1 MSDKEKSEKK
11 VDNSSKST
19 TDNKDSN
26 ELEVSSKKSLSVK
39 ENLDKSEKK
48 AEKAE
53 KKVEKAEKKVEKA
66 EKKVE
71 KAEKKVEKVEKKV
84 EKVEK
89 KVEKP
94 EKKAEKPEKKAEKSE
109 RKAEKVENKSNKAEE
124 KVEKADEKIE
134 NSENETD
141 VVEASPAKQLKK
153 KKEIIRVL
161 RELVNG
167 VENKDTFSNVKD
179 LQNAWKDI
187 GQINNSKDKS
197 LWTTY
202 NALLDRFYDN
212 RSIYFELKD
221 LDRKK
226 NLELKNAICEKAEK
240 LIDNSNIMKAVSSLN
255 ELHAEFKHIGPVER
269 NKQEDIWNR
278 LKNASDEVYKKKK
291 DFIANIKVSLNENL
305 EKKTKL
311 LEEINKIKNFKSENF
326 KDWNNSTKQ
335 VLSLKD
341 KWNSIGGVPKTST
354 RNISK
359 EFWNSFK
366 EFFSNKSKFFKK
378 IDDSFKANLD
388 LKQAIVDKVNEL
400 KSSDDW
406 ENTSKEI
413 QSLQQ
418 EWKKIGKVPIKQKD
432 SIFKEFKDAC
442 NFFYERMR
450 VEDKDT
456 IKMYE
461 DNLEKKLNTCEAIEK
476 LLENKDFDQDEFFKL
491 QVKFLEIGHVPK
503 DKVDTVKDK
512 FKKTIDVVVEKSSSL
527 MNKDDFDKFKFIIEL
542 NSLAKN
548 PYSKNKII
556 KKKSDL
562 IKKIN
567 SIQSEIK
574 NLKNNIY
581 YLKESVAAENL
592 KKEYMEKINNSDKE
606 IESLKLQLNLINKV

>member
-11 VDNSSKST
+11 VANSSKSAAE
-19 TDNKDSN
+19 NKETK
-26 ELEVSSKKSLSVK
+26 ELKVTSKKPIPV
-39 ENLDKSEKK
+39 EDK
-48 AEKAE
+48 
-53 KKVEKAEKKVEKA
+53 VD
-66 EKKVE
+66 
-71 KAEKKVEKVEKKV
+71 KAEKKVEKVEKEL
-84 EKVEK
+84 EKVEDK
-89 KVEKP
+89 KEKT
-94 EKKAEKPEKKAEKSE
+94 
-109 RKAEKVENKSNKAEE
+109 
-124 KVEKADEKIE
+124 
-134 NSENETD
+134 ENESGTPE
-141 VVEASPAKQLKK
+141 VNPAKQLKK

-167 VENKDTFSNVKD
+167 VENKDTFNNVKD

-187 GQINNSKDKS
+187 GNLNNSKDKS

-240 LIDNSNIMKAVSSLN
+240 LVDNSNIMRAVSSLN
-255 ELHAEFKHIGPVER
+255 ELHAEFKHIGPVDR
-269 NKQEDIWNR
+269 DKQEDIWNR

-291 DFIANIKVSLNENL
+291 DFISNIKESLNENL
-305 EKKTKL
+305 EKKSKL
-311 LEEINKIKNFKSENF
+311 LDEINKIKNFKSDKF
-326 KDWNNSTKQ
+326 KEWNNKTKE

-341 KWNSIGGVPKTST
+341 KWNSIGGVPKSST

-388 LKQAIVDKVNEL
+388 LKKALVDKVNEL

-418 EWKKIGKVPIKQKD
+418 EWRKIGKVPMKEKD

-442 NFFYERMR
+442 DFFYERMR

-461 DNLEKKLNTCEAIEK
+461 DNLEKKLSTCEAIEK
-476 LLENKDFDQDEFFKL
+476 LLDNKEFDQDEFFKL

-503 DKVDTVKDK
+503 DKVETVKEK

-567 SIQSEIK
+567 AIQSEIK

>member
-1 MSDKEKSEKK
+1 MSDKEKSKKK
-11 VDNSSKST
+11 VVNSSKSAA
-19 TDNKDSN
+19 DNKETK
-26 ELEVSSKKSLSVK
+26 ELKVTSKKPIPI
-39 ENLDKSEKK
+39 EDKAGKKVEIVEKGL
-48 AEKAE
+48 EKAE
-53 KKVEKAEKKVEKA
+53 DKK
-66 EKKVE
+66 
-71 KAEKKVEKVEKKV
+71 
-84 EKVEK
+84 
-89 KVEKP
+89 EKP
-94 EKKAEKPEKKAEKSE
+94 ENESE
-109 RKAEKVENKSNKAEE
+109 T
-124 KVEKADEKIE
+124 
-134 NSENETD
+134 SEVN
-141 VVEASPAKQLKK
+141 PAKKLKK

-167 VENKDTFSNVKD
+167 VENKDTFNNVKD

-187 GQINNSKDKS
+187 GNLNNSKDKS

-240 LIDNSNIMKAVSSLN
+240 LVDNSNIMRAVSSLN
-255 ELHAEFKHIGPVER
+255 ELHAEFKHIGPVDR
-269 NKQEDIWNR
+269 DKQEDIWNR

-291 DFIANIKVSLNENL
+291 DFISNIKESLNENL
-305 EKKTKL
+305 EKKSKL
-311 LEEINKIKNFKSENF
+311 LDEINKIKNFKSDKF
-326 KDWNNSTKQ
+326 KEWNNKTKE

-341 KWNSIGGVPKTST
+341 KWNSIGGVPKSST

-388 LKQAIVDKVNEL
+388 LKKALVDKVNEL

-413 QSLQQ
+413 QSLQH
-418 EWKKIGKVPIKQKD
+418 EWKKIGKVPMKEKD

-442 NFFYERMR
+442 DFFYERMR

-476 LLENKDFDQDEFFKL
+476 LLDNKEFDQDEFFKL

-503 DKVDTVKDK
+503 DKVETVKEK

-567 SIQSEIK
+567 AIQSEIK

>member
-11 VDNSSKST
+11 VANSSKSAAN
-19 TDNKDSN
+19 NKETK
-26 ELEVSSKKSLSVK
+26 ELKVTSKKPIPV
-39 ENLDKSEKK
+39 EDK
-48 AEKAE
+48 
-53 KKVEKAEKKVEKA
+53 VD
-66 EKKVE
+66 
-71 KAEKKVEKVEKKV
+71 KAEKKVEKVEKEL
-84 EKVEK
+84 EKVEDK
-89 KVEKP
+89 K
-94 EKKAEKPEKKAEKSE
+94 
-109 RKAEKVENKSNKAEE
+109 
-124 KVEKADEKIE
+124 EKIE
-134 NSENETD
+134 NESGTPEVN
-141 VVEASPAKQLKK
+141 PAKQLKK

-167 VENKDTFSNVKD
+167 VENKDTFNNVKD

-187 GQINNSKDKS
+187 GNLNNSKDKS

-240 LIDNSNIMKAVSSLN
+240 LVDNSNIMRAVSSLN
-255 ELHAEFKHIGPVER
+255 ELHTEFKHIGPVDR
-269 NKQEDIWNR
+269 DKQEDIWNR

-291 DFIANIKVSLNENL
+291 DFISNIKESLNENL
-305 EKKTKL
+305 EKKSKL
-311 LEEINKIKNFKSENF
+311 LDEINKIKKFKSDKF
-326 KDWNNSTKQ
+326 KEWNNKTKE

-341 KWNSIGGVPKTST
+341 KWNSIGGVPKSST

-388 LKQAIVDKVNEL
+388 LKKALVDKVNEL

-418 EWKKIGKVPIKQKD
+418 EWKKIGKVPMKEKD

-442 NFFYERMR
+442 DFFYERMR

-461 DNLEKKLNTCEAIEK
+461 DNLEKKLSTCEAIEK
-476 LLENKDFDQDEFFKL
+476 LLDNKEFDQDEFFKL

-503 DKVDTVKDK
+503 DKVETVKEK
-512 FKKTIDVVVEKSSSL
+512 FKKTIDVVVDKSSSL

-567 SIQSEIK
+567 AIQSEIK

>member
-11 VDNSSKST
+11 VANPSKSAVDNKQNKELKNSSK
-19 TDNKDSN
+19 
-26 ELEVSSKKSLSVK
+26 EPKSV
-39 ENLDKSEKK
+39 EDKVDKAEKK
-48 AEKAE
+48 VDKAE
-53 KKVEKAEKKVEKA
+53 KKVEI
-66 EKKVE
+66 
-71 KAEKKVEKVEKKV
+71 VEKKV
-84 EKVEK
+84 EIVEK
-89 KVEKP
+89 GLKKDE
-94 EKKAEKPEKKAEKSE
+94 EKKEKL
-109 RKAEKVENKSNKAEE
+109 
-124 KVEKADEKIE
+124 
-134 NSENETD
+134 ENESETPE
-141 VVEASPAKQLKK
+141 VNPAKQLKK

-167 VENKDTFSNVKD
+167 VENKDTFNNVKD

-187 GQINNSKDKS
+187 GHINNSKDKS
-197 LWTTY
+197 LWTTF

-240 LIDNSNIMKAVSSLN
+240 LVDNSNIMRAVSSLN

-269 NKQEDIWNR
+269 DKQEDIWNR

-291 DFIANIKVSLNENL
+291 DFIANIKESLNENL
-305 EKKTKL
+305 EKKSKL
-311 LEEINKIKNFKSENF
+311 LDEINKIKNFKSDKF
-326 KDWNNSTKQ
+326 KEWNNKTKE

-341 KWNSIGGVPKTST
+341 KWNSIGGVPKSST

-388 LKQAIVDKVNEL
+388 LKKALVDKVNEL

-418 EWKKIGKVPIKQKD
+418 EWKKIGKVPMKNKD

-442 NFFYERMR
+442 DIFYERMR

-456 IKMYE
+456 IKMHD
-461 DNLEKKLNTCEAIEK
+461 DNLEKKLSTCEAIEK
-476 LLENKDFDQDEFFKL
+476 LFDNKEFDQDEFFKL

-503 DKVDTVKDK
+503 DKVETVKEK
-512 FKKTIDVVVEKSSSL
+512 FKKTIDVVVGKSSSL

-567 SIQSEIK
+567 TIQSEIK

>member
-11 VDNSSKST
+11 VANSSKSAA
-19 TDNKDSN
+19 DNKETK
-26 ELEVSSKKSLSVK
+26 ELKVTSKKPIPV
-39 ENLDKSEKK
+39 EDKVD
-48 AEKAE
+48 
-53 KKVEKAEKKVEKA
+53 KVD
-66 EKKVE
+66 
-71 KAEKKVEKVEKKV
+71 KAEKKVEKVEKGL
-84 EKVEK
+84 E
-89 KVEKP
+89 
-94 EKKAEKPEKKAEKSE
+94 KAEDKKEKT
-109 RKAEKVENKSNKAEE
+109 
-124 KVEKADEKIE
+124 
-134 NSENETD
+134 ENESESHE
-141 VVEASPAKQLKK
+141 VNPAKQLKK

-167 VENKDTFSNVKD
+167 VENKDTFNNVKD

-187 GQINNSKDKS
+187 GNLNNSKDKS

-240 LIDNSNIMKAVSSLN
+240 LVDNSNIMRAVSSLN
-255 ELHAEFKHIGPVER
+255 ELHAEFKHIGPVDR
-269 NKQEDIWNR
+269 DKQEDIWNR

-291 DFIANIKVSLNENL
+291 DFISNIKESLNENL
-305 EKKTKL
+305 EKKSKL
-311 LEEINKIKNFKSENF
+311 LDEINKIKNFKSDKF
-326 KDWNNSTKQ
+326 KEWNNKTKE

-341 KWNSIGGVPKTST
+341 KWNSIGGVPKSST

-378 IDDSFKANLD
+378 IDDSFKVNLD
-388 LKQAIVDKVNEL
+388 LKKALVDKVNEL

-418 EWKKIGKVPIKQKD
+418 EWKKIGKVPMKEKD

-442 NFFYERMR
+442 DFFYERMR

-461 DNLEKKLNTCEAIEK
+461 DNLEKKLSTCEAIEK
-476 LLENKDFDQDEFFKL
+476 LLDNKEFDQDEFFKL

-503 DKVDTVKDK
+503 DKVETVKEK
-512 FKKTIDVVVEKSSSL
+512 FKKTIDVVVDKSSSL

-567 SIQSEIK
+567 AIQSEIK

>member
-11 VDNSSKST
+11 VANSSKSAA
-19 TDNKDSN
+19 DNKETK
-26 ELEVSSKKSLSVK
+26 ELKVSSKKPIPV
-39 ENLDKSEKK
+39 EDKVDKAEKK
-48 AEKAE
+48 IDKAE
-53 KKVEKAEKKVEKA
+53 KKVEIVEKGLEKA
-66 EKKVE
+66 EDKKE
-71 KAEKKVEKVEKKV
+71 KT
-84 EKVEK
+84 
-89 KVEKP
+89 
-94 EKKAEKPEKKAEKSE
+94 
-109 RKAEKVENKSNKAEE
+109 
-124 KVEKADEKIE
+124 
-134 NSENETD
+134 ENESESHE
-141 VVEASPAKQLKK
+141 VNPAKQLKK

-167 VENKDTFSNVKD
+167 VENKDTFNNVKD

-187 GQINNSKDKS
+187 GNLNNSKDKS

-240 LIDNSNIMKAVSSLN
+240 LVNNSNIMRAVSSLN
-255 ELHAEFKHIGPVER
+255 ELHAEFKHIGPVDR
-269 NKQEDIWNR
+269 DKQEDIWNR

-291 DFIANIKVSLNENL
+291 DFISNIKESLNENL
-305 EKKTKL
+305 EKKSKL
-311 LEEINKIKNFKSENF
+311 LDEINKIKNFKSDKF
-326 KDWNNSTKQ
+326 KEWNNKTKE

-341 KWNSIGGVPKTST
+341 KWNSIGGVPKSST

-388 LKQAIVDKVNEL
+388 LKKALVDKVNEL

-418 EWKKIGKVPIKQKD
+418 EWKKIGKVPMKEKD

-442 NFFYERMR
+442 DFFYERMR

-476 LLENKDFDQDEFFKL
+476 LLDNKEFDQDEFFKL

-503 DKVDTVKDK
+503 DKVETVKEK

-567 SIQSEIK
+567 AIQSEIK

>member
-11 VDNSSKST
+11 VANSSKSAA
-19 TDNKDSN
+19 DNKETK
-26 ELEVSSKKSLSVK
+26 ELKVTSKKPIPV
-39 ENLDKSEKK
+39 EDK
-48 AEKAE
+48 
-53 KKVEKAEKKVEKA
+53 VD
-66 EKKVE
+66 
-71 KAEKKVEKVEKKV
+71 KAEKKVEKVEKEL
-84 EKVEK
+84 EKVEDK
-89 KVEKP
+89 KEKT
-94 EKKAEKPEKKAEKSE
+94 
-109 RKAEKVENKSNKAEE
+109 
-124 KVEKADEKIE
+124 
-134 NSENETD
+134 ENESGTPE
-141 VVEASPAKQLKK
+141 VNPAKQLKK

-167 VENKDTFSNVKD
+167 VENKDTFNNVKD

-187 GQINNSKDKS
+187 GNLNNSKDKS

-240 LIDNSNIMKAVSSLN
+240 LVDNSNIMRAVSSLN
-255 ELHAEFKHIGPVER
+255 ELHAEFKHIGPVDR
-269 NKQEDIWNR
+269 DKQEDIWNR

-291 DFIANIKVSLNENL
+291 DFISNIKESLNENL
-305 EKKTKL
+305 EKKSKL
-311 LEEINKIKNFKSENF
+311 LDEINKIKNFKSDKF
-326 KDWNNSTKQ
+326 KEWNNKTKE

-341 KWNSIGGVPKTST
+341 KWNSIGGVPKSST

-388 LKQAIVDKVNEL
+388 LKKALVDKVNEL

-418 EWKKIGKVPIKQKD
+418 EWKKIGKVPMKEKD

-442 NFFYERMR
+442 DFFYERMR

-461 DNLEKKLNTCEAIEK
+461 DNLEKKLSTCEAIEK
-476 LLENKDFDQDEFFKL
+476 LLDNKEFDQDEFFKL

-503 DKVDTVKDK
+503 DKVETVKEK
-512 FKKTIDVVVEKSSSL
+512 FKKTIDVVVDKSSSL

-567 SIQSEIK
+567 AIQSEIK

>member
-11 VDNSSKST
+11 VANSSKSAA
-19 TDNKDSN
+19 DNKETK
-26 ELEVSSKKSLSVK
+26 ELKVTSKKPIPV
-39 ENLDKSEKK
+39 EDK
-48 AEKAE
+48 
-53 KKVEKAEKKVEKA
+53 VD
-66 EKKVE
+66 
-71 KAEKKVEKVEKKV
+71 KAEKKVEKVEKEL
-84 EKVEK
+84 EKVEDK
-89 KVEKP
+89 KEKT
-94 EKKAEKPEKKAEKSE
+94 
-109 RKAEKVENKSNKAEE
+109 
-124 KVEKADEKIE
+124 
-134 NSENETD
+134 ENESGTPE
-141 VVEASPAKQLKK
+141 VNPAKQLKK

-167 VENKDTFSNVKD
+167 VENKDTFNNVKD

-187 GQINNSKDKS
+187 GNLNNSKDKS

-240 LIDNSNIMKAVSSLN
+240 LVDNSNIMRAVSSLN
-255 ELHAEFKHIGPVER
+255 ELHAEFKHIGPVDR
-269 NKQEDIWNR
+269 DKQEDIWNR

-291 DFIANIKVSLNENL
+291 DFISNIKESLNENL
-305 EKKTKL
+305 EKKSKL
-311 LEEINKIKNFKSENF
+311 LDEINKIKNFKSDKF
-326 KDWNNSTKQ
+326 KEWNNKTKE

-341 KWNSIGGVPKTST
+341 KWNSIGGVPKSST

-388 LKQAIVDKVNEL
+388 LKKALVDKVNEL

-418 EWKKIGKVPIKQKD
+418 EWRKIGKVPMKEKD

-442 NFFYERMR
+442 DFFYERMR

-461 DNLEKKLNTCEAIEK
+461 DNLEKKLSTCEAIEK
-476 LLENKDFDQDEFFKL
+476 LLDNKEFDQDEFFKL

-503 DKVDTVKDK
+503 DKVETVKEK

-567 SIQSEIK
+567 AIQSEIK

>member
-11 VDNSSKST
+11 VANPSKSAA
-19 TDNKDSN
+19 DNKETK
-26 ELEVSSKKSLSVK
+26 ELKVSSKEPLPI
-39 ENLDKSEKK
+39 EDKVDKID
-48 AEKAE
+48 KAE
-53 KKVEKAEKKVEKA
+53 KKTEIVEKGLENTGDKK
-66 EKKVE
+66 
-71 KAEKKVEKVEKKV
+71 
-84 EKVEK
+84 
-89 KVEKP
+89 EKP
-94 EKKAEKPEKKAEKSE
+94 ENEPGTPE
-109 RKAEKVENKSNKAEE
+109 V
-124 KVEKADEKIE
+124 
-134 NSENETD
+134 T
-141 VVEASPAKQLKK
+141 PAKQLKK

-167 VENKDTFSNVKD
+167 VENKDTFNNVKD

-187 GQINNSKDKS
+187 GNLNNSKDKS

-240 LIDNSNIMKAVSSLN
+240 LVNNSNIMRAVSLLN

-269 NKQEDIWNR
+269 DKQEDIWNR

-291 DFIANIKVSLNENL
+291 DFISNIKESLNENL
-305 EKKTKL
+305 EKKSKL
-311 LEEINKIKNFKSENF
+311 LDEINKIKNFKSDKF
-326 KDWNNSTKQ
+326 KEWNNKTKE

-341 KWNSIGGVPKTST
+341 KWNSIGGVPKSST

-388 LKQAIVDKVNEL
+388 LKKALVDKVNEL

-418 EWKKIGKVPIKQKD
+418 EWKKIGKVPMKEKD

-442 NFFYERMR
+442 DFFYERMR

-476 LLENKDFDQDEFFKL
+476 LLDNKEFDQDEFFKL

-503 DKVDTVKDK
+503 DKVETVKEK

-567 SIQSEIK
+567 AIQSEIK

>member
-11 VDNSSKST
+11 VANSSKSAA
-19 TDNKDSN
+19 DNKETK
-26 ELEVSSKKSLSVK
+26 ELKVSSKKPIPV
-39 ENLDKSEKK
+39 EDK
-48 AEKAE
+48 
-53 KKVEKAEKKVEKA
+53 VD
-66 EKKVE
+66 
-71 KAEKKVEKVEKKV
+71 KAEKKVEKVEKEL
-84 EKVEK
+84 EKVEDK
-89 KVEKP
+89 KEKT
-94 EKKAEKPEKKAEKSE
+94 
-109 RKAEKVENKSNKAEE
+109 
-124 KVEKADEKIE
+124 
-134 NSENETD
+134 ENESGTPE
-141 VVEASPAKQLKK
+141 VNPAKQLKK

-167 VENKDTFSNVKD
+167 VENKDTFNNVKD

-187 GQINNSKDKS
+187 GNLNNSKDKS

-240 LIDNSNIMKAVSSLN
+240 LVDNSNIMRAVSSLN
-255 ELHAEFKHIGPVER
+255 ELHAEFKHIGPVDR
-269 NKQEDIWNR
+269 DKQEDIWNR

-291 DFIANIKVSLNENL
+291 DFISNIKESLNENL
-305 EKKTKL
+305 EKKSKL
-311 LEEINKIKNFKSENF
+311 LDEINKIKNFKSDKF
-326 KDWNNSTKQ
+326 KEWNNKTKE

-341 KWNSIGGVPKTST
+341 KWNSIGGVPKSST

-388 LKQAIVDKVNEL
+388 LKKALVVKVNEL

-418 EWKKIGKVPIKQKD
+418 EWRKIGKVPMKEKD

-442 NFFYERMR
+442 DFFYERMR

-461 DNLEKKLNTCEAIEK
+461 DNLEKKLSTCEAIEK
-476 LLENKDFDQDEFFKL
+476 LLDNKEFDQDEFFKL

-503 DKVDTVKDK
+503 DKVETVKEK

-567 SIQSEIK
+567 AIQSEIK

>member
-11 VDNSSKST
+11 VANSSKSAA
-19 TDNKDSN
+19 DNKETK
-26 ELEVSSKKSLSVK
+26 ELKVTSKKPIPV
-39 ENLDKSEKK
+39 EDK
-48 AEKAE
+48 
-53 KKVEKAEKKVEKA
+53 VD
-66 EKKVE
+66 
-71 KAEKKVEKVEKKV
+71 KAEKKVEKVEKEL
-84 EKVEK
+84 EKADDK
-89 KVEKP
+89 KEKP
-94 EKKAEKPEKKAEKSE
+94 ENESE
-109 RKAEKVENKSNKAEE
+109 IHEVN
-124 KVEKADEKIE
+124 
-134 NSENETD
+134 
-141 VVEASPAKQLKK
+141 PAKQLKK

-167 VENKDTFSNVKD
+167 VENKDTFNNVKD

-187 GQINNSKDKS
+187 GNLNNSKDKS

-240 LIDNSNIMKAVSSLN
+240 LVDNSNIMRAVSSLN
-255 ELHAEFKHIGPVER
+255 ELHAEFKHIGPVDR
-269 NKQEDIWNR
+269 DKQEDIWNR

-291 DFIANIKVSLNENL
+291 DFISNIKESLNENL
-305 EKKTKL
+305 EKKSKL
-311 LEEINKIKNFKSENF
+311 LDEINKIKNFKSDKF
-326 KDWNNSTKQ
+326 KEWNNKTKE

-341 KWNSIGGVPKTST
+341 KWNSIGGVPKSST

-388 LKQAIVDKVNEL
+388 LKKALVDKVNEL

-418 EWKKIGKVPIKQKD
+418 EWKKIGKVPMKEKD

-442 NFFYERMR
+442 DFFYERMR

-461 DNLEKKLNTCEAIEK
+461 DNLEKKLSTCEAIEK
-476 LLENKDFDQDEFFKL
+476 LLDNKEFDQDEFFKL

-503 DKVDTVKDK
+503 DKVETVKEK
-512 FKKTIDVVVEKSSSL
+512 FKKTIDVVVDKSSSL

-567 SIQSEIK
+567 AIQSEIK

>member
-11 VDNSSKST
+11 VANSSKSAA
-19 TDNKDSN
+19 DNKETK
-26 ELEVSSKKSLSVK
+26 ELKVTSKKPIPV
-39 ENLDKSEKK
+39 EDK
-48 AEKAE
+48 
-53 KKVEKAEKKVEKA
+53 VD
-66 EKKVE
+66 
-71 KAEKKVEKVEKKV
+71 KAEKKVEKVEKGL
-84 EKVEK
+84 E
-89 KVEKP
+89 
-94 EKKAEKPEKKAEKSE
+94 KAEDKKEKT
-109 RKAEKVENKSNKAEE
+109 
-124 KVEKADEKIE
+124 
-134 NSENETD
+134 ENESESHE
-141 VVEASPAKQLKK
+141 VNPAKQLKK

-167 VENKDTFSNVKD
+167 VENKDTFNNVKD

-187 GQINNSKDKS
+187 GNLNNSKDKS

-240 LIDNSNIMKAVSSLN
+240 LVDNSNIMRAVSSLN
-255 ELHAEFKHIGPVER
+255 ELHAEFKHIGPVDR
-269 NKQEDIWNR
+269 DKQEDIWNR

-291 DFIANIKVSLNENL
+291 DFISNIKESLNENL
-305 EKKTKL
+305 EKKSKL
-311 LEEINKIKNFKSENF
+311 LDEINKIKNFKSDKF
-326 KDWNNSTKQ
+326 KEWNNKTKD

-341 KWNSIGGVPKTST
+341 KWNSIGGVPKSST

-388 LKQAIVDKVNEL
+388 LKKALVDKVNEL

-418 EWKKIGKVPIKQKD
+418 EWKKIGKVPMKEKD

-442 NFFYERMR
+442 DFFYERMR

-461 DNLEKKLNTCEAIEK
+461 DNLEKKLSTCEAIEK
-476 LLENKDFDQDEFFKL
+476 LLDNKEFDQDEFFKL

-503 DKVDTVKDK
+503 DKVETVKEK

-567 SIQSEIK
+567 AIQSEIK

>member
-11 VDNSSKST
+11 VANPSKSAVDNKQNKELKNSSKEP
-19 TDNKDSN
+19 KPV
-26 ELEVSSKKSLSVK
+26 E
-39 ENLDKSEKK
+39 DKVDKPFEDKVD
-48 AEKAE
+48 KAE
-53 KKVEKAEKKVEKA
+53 KKVDKAEKKVDKA
-66 EKKVE
+66 EKKVD
-71 KAEKKVEKVEKKV
+71 KAEKKVDKAKKKV
-84 EKVEK
+84 EIVEK
-89 KVEKP
+89 GLEKDE
-94 EKKAEKPEKKAEKSE
+94 EKKEKL
-109 RKAEKVENKSNKAEE
+109 
-124 KVEKADEKIE
+124 
-134 NSENETD
+134 ENESETPE
-141 VVEASPAKQLKK
+141 VNPAKQLKK

-161 RELVNG
+161 RELVDG
-167 VENKDTFSNVKD
+167 VENKDTFNNVKD

-187 GQINNSKDKS
+187 GHINNSKDKS

-240 LIDNSNIMKAVSSLN
+240 LVDNSNIMRAVSSLN

-269 NKQEDIWNR
+269 DKQEDIWNR

-291 DFIANIKVSLNENL
+291 DFIANIKESLNENL
-305 EKKTKL
+305 EKKSKL
-311 LEEINKIKNFKSENF
+311 LDEINKIKNFKSDKF
-326 KDWNNSTKQ
+326 KEWNNKTKE

-341 KWNSIGGVPKTST
+341 KWNSIGGVPKSST

-388 LKQAIVDKVNEL
+388 LKKALVDKVNEL

-418 EWKKIGKVPIKQKD
+418 EWKKIGKVPMKNKD

-442 NFFYERMR
+442 DIFYERMR

-456 IKMYE
+456 IKMHD
-461 DNLEKKLNTCEAIEK
+461 DNLEKKLSTCEAIEK
-476 LLENKDFDQDEFFKL
+476 LFDNKEFDQDEFFKL

-503 DKVDTVKDK
+503 DKVETVKEK

-567 SIQSEIK
+567 AIQSEIK

>member
-11 VDNSSKST
+11 IANPSKSAA
-19 TDNKDSN
+19 DNKETK
-26 ELEVSSKKSLSVK
+26 ELKVSSKEPLPI
-39 ENLDKSEKK
+39 EDKVDKAEKK
-48 AEKAE
+48 VDKAE
-53 KKVEKAEKKVEKA
+53 KKVEIVEKGLEKA
-66 EKKVE
+66 EDKK
-71 KAEKKVEKVEKKV
+71 
-84 EKVEK
+84 
-89 KVEKP
+89 EKP
-94 EKKAEKPEKKAEKSE
+94 ENESE
-109 RKAEKVENKSNKAEE
+109 IHEVN
-124 KVEKADEKIE
+124 
-134 NSENETD
+134 
-141 VVEASPAKQLKK
+141 PAKQLKK

-167 VENKDTFSNVKD
+167 VENKDTFNNVKD

-187 GQINNSKDKS
+187 GNLNNSKDKS

-240 LIDNSNIMKAVSSLN
+240 LVDNSNIMRAVSSLN
-255 ELHAEFKHIGPVER
+255 ELHAEFKHIGPVDR
-269 NKQEDIWNR
+269 DKQEDIWNR

-291 DFIANIKVSLNENL
+291 DFISNIKESLNENL
-305 EKKTKL
+305 EKKSKL
-311 LEEINKIKNFKSENF
+311 LDEINKIKNFKSDKF
-326 KDWNNSTKQ
+326 KEWNNKTKE

-341 KWNSIGGVPKTST
+341 KWNSIGGVPKSST

-388 LKQAIVDKVNEL
+388 LKKALVDKVNEL

-418 EWKKIGKVPIKQKD
+418 EWKKIGKVPMKEKD

-442 NFFYERMR
+442 DFFYERMR

-461 DNLEKKLNTCEAIEK
+461 DNLEKKLSTCEAIEK
-476 LLENKDFDQDEFFKL
+476 LLDNKEFDQDEFFKL

-503 DKVDTVKDK
+503 DKVETVKEK

-567 SIQSEIK
+567 AIQSEIK

>member
-1 MSDKEKSEKK
+1 MHYFYI
-11 VDNSSKST
+11 NPFT
-19 TDNKDSN
+19 
-26 ELEVSSKKSLSVK
+26 LSIK
-39 ENLDKSEKK
+39 IIGLDICQID
-48 AEKAE
+48 KAE
-53 KKVEKAEKKVEKA
+53 KKVEKAEKKAEIVEKGL
-66 EKKVE
+66 ENTEDKK
-71 KAEKKVEKVEKKV
+71 
-84 EKVEK
+84 
-89 KVEKP
+89 EKP
-94 EKKAEKPEKKAEKSE
+94 ENESGTPE
-109 RKAEKVENKSNKAEE
+109 VN
-124 KVEKADEKIE
+124 
-134 NSENETD
+134 
-141 VVEASPAKQLKK
+141 PAKQLKK

-167 VENKDTFSNVKD
+167 VENKDTFNNVKD

-187 GQINNSKDKS
+187 GNLNNSKDKS

-240 LIDNSNIMKAVSSLN
+240 LVDNSNIMRAVSSLN
-255 ELHAEFKHIGPVER
+255 ELHAEFKHIGPVDR
-269 NKQEDIWNR
+269 DKQEDIWNR

-291 DFIANIKVSLNENL
+291 DFISNIKESLNENL
-305 EKKTKL
+305 EKKSKL
-311 LEEINKIKNFKSENF
+311 LDEINKIKNFKSDKF
-326 KDWNNSTKQ
+326 KEWNNKTKE

-341 KWNSIGGVPKTST
+341 KWNSIGGVPKSST

-388 LKQAIVDKVNEL
+388 LKKALVDKVNEL

-418 EWKKIGKVPIKQKD
+418 EWKKIGKVPMKEKD

-442 NFFYERMR
+442 DFFYERMR

-476 LLENKDFDQDEFFKL
+476 LLDNKEFDQDEFFKL

-503 DKVDTVKDK
+503 DKVETVKEK

-567 SIQSEIK
+567 AIQSEIK

>member
-11 VDNSSKST
+11 VANSSKSAA
-19 TDNKDSN
+19 DNKETK
-26 ELEVSSKKSLSVK
+26 ELKVTSKKPIPV
-39 ENLDKSEKK
+39 EDK
-48 AEKAE
+48 
-53 KKVEKAEKKVEKA
+53 VD
-66 EKKVE
+66 
-71 KAEKKVEKVEKKV
+71 KAEKKVEKVEKGL
-84 EKVEK
+84 E
-89 KVEKP
+89 
-94 EKKAEKPEKKAEKSE
+94 KAEDKKEKT
-109 RKAEKVENKSNKAEE
+109 
-124 KVEKADEKIE
+124 
-134 NSENETD
+134 ENESESHE
-141 VVEASPAKQLKK
+141 VNPAKQLKK

-167 VENKDTFSNVKD
+167 VENKDTFNNVKD

-187 GQINNSKDKS
+187 GNLNNSKDKS

-240 LIDNSNIMKAVSSLN
+240 LVDNSNIMRAVSSLN
-255 ELHAEFKHIGPVER
+255 ELHAEFKHIGPVDR
-269 NKQEDIWNR
+269 DKQEDIWNR

-291 DFIANIKVSLNENL
+291 DFISNIKESLNENL
-305 EKKTKL
+305 EKKSKL
-311 LEEINKIKNFKSENF
+311 LDEINKIKNFKSDKF
-326 KDWNNSTKQ
+326 KEWNNKTKE

-341 KWNSIGGVPKTST
+341 KWNSIGGVPKSST

-388 LKQAIVDKVNEL
+388 LKKALVDKVNEL

-418 EWKKIGKVPIKQKD
+418 EWKKIGKVPMKDKD

-442 NFFYERMR
+442 DIFYERMR

-456 IKMYE
+456 IKMHE
-461 DNLEKKLNTCEAIEK
+461 DNLEKKLSTCEAIEK
-476 LLENKDFDQDEFFKL
+476 LLDNKEFDQDEFFKL

-503 DKVDTVKDK
+503 DKVETVKEK

-567 SIQSEIK
+567 AIQSEIK

>member
-11 VDNSSKST
+11 VANSSKSAA
-19 TDNKDSN
+19 DNKETK
-26 ELEVSSKKSLSVK
+26 ELKVTSKKPIPV
-39 ENLDKSEKK
+39 EDK
-48 AEKAE
+48 
-53 KKVEKAEKKVEKA
+53 VD
-66 EKKVE
+66 
-71 KAEKKVEKVEKKV
+71 KAEKKVEKVEKGL
-84 EKVEK
+84 E
-89 KVEKP
+89 
-94 EKKAEKPEKKAEKSE
+94 KAEDKKEKT
-109 RKAEKVENKSNKAEE
+109 
-124 KVEKADEKIE
+124 
-134 NSENETD
+134 ENESESHE
-141 VVEASPAKQLKK
+141 VNPAKQLKK

-167 VENKDTFSNVKD
+167 VENKDTFNNVKD

-187 GQINNSKDKS
+187 GNLNNSKDKS

-240 LIDNSNIMKAVSSLN
+240 LVDNSNIMRAVSSLN
-255 ELHAEFKHIGPVER
+255 ELHAEFKHIGPVDR
-269 NKQEDIWNR
+269 DKQEDIWNR

-291 DFIANIKVSLNENL
+291 DFISNIKESLNENL
-305 EKKTKL
+305 EKKSKL
-311 LEEINKIKNFKSENF
+311 LDEINKIKNFKSNKF
-326 KDWNNSTKQ
+326 KEWNNKTKE

-341 KWNSIGGVPKTST
+341 KWNSIGGVPKSST

-388 LKQAIVDKVNEL
+388 LKKALVDKVNEL

-418 EWKKIGKVPIKQKD
+418 EWKKIGKVPMKEKD

-442 NFFYERMR
+442 DFFYERMR

-461 DNLEKKLNTCEAIEK
+461 DNLEKKLSTCEAIEK
-476 LLENKDFDQDEFFKL
+476 LLDNKEFDQDEFFKL

-503 DKVDTVKDK
+503 DKVETVKEK
-512 FKKTIDVVVEKSSSL
+512 FKKTIDVVVDKSSSL

-567 SIQSEIK
+567 AIQSEIK

>member
-11 VDNSSKST
+11 VANSSKSAA
-19 TDNKDSN
+19 DNKETK
-26 ELEVSSKKSLSVK
+26 ELKVTSKKPIPI
-39 ENLDKSEKK
+39 EDKVDKAGKKVEIVEKGL
-48 AEKAE
+48 EKAE
-53 KKVEKAEKKVEKA
+53 DKK
-66 EKKVE
+66 
-71 KAEKKVEKVEKKV
+71 
-84 EKVEK
+84 
-89 KVEKP
+89 EKP
-94 EKKAEKPEKKAEKSE
+94 ENESE
-109 RKAEKVENKSNKAEE
+109 T
-124 KVEKADEKIE
+124 
-134 NSENETD
+134 SEVN
-141 VVEASPAKQLKK
+141 PAKKLKK

-167 VENKDTFSNVKD
+167 VENKDTFNNVKD

-187 GQINNSKDKS
+187 GNLNNSKDKS

-240 LIDNSNIMKAVSSLN
+240 LVDNSNIMRAVSSLN
-255 ELHAEFKHIGPVER
+255 ELHAEFKHIGPVDR
-269 NKQEDIWNR
+269 DKQEDIWNR

-291 DFIANIKVSLNENL
+291 DFISNIKESLNENL
-305 EKKTKL
+305 EKKSKL
-311 LEEINKIKNFKSENF
+311 LDEINKIKNFKSDKF
-326 KDWNNSTKQ
+326 KEWNNKTKE

-341 KWNSIGGVPKTST
+341 KWNSIGGVPKSST

-388 LKQAIVDKVNEL
+388 LKKALVDKVNEL

-418 EWKKIGKVPIKQKD
+418 EWKKIGKVPMKEKD

-442 NFFYERMR
+442 DFFYERMR

-461 DNLEKKLNTCEAIEK
+461 DNLEKKLSTCEAIEK
-476 LLENKDFDQDEFFKL
+476 LLDNKEFDQDEFFKL

-503 DKVDTVKDK
+503 DKVETVKEK

-567 SIQSEIK
+567 AIQSEIK

>member
-11 VDNSSKST
+11 VANPSKSAVDNKQNKELKNSSK
-19 TDNKDSN
+19 
-26 ELEVSSKKSLSVK
+26 EPKSV
-39 ENLDKSEKK
+39 EDKVDKAEKK
-48 AEKAE
+48 VDKAE
-53 KKVEKAEKKVEKA
+53 KKVEI
-66 EKKVE
+66 
-71 KAEKKVEKVEKKV
+71 VEKKV
-84 EKVEK
+84 EIVEK
-89 KVEKP
+89 GLKKDE
-94 EKKAEKPEKKAEKSE
+94 EKKEKL
-109 RKAEKVENKSNKAEE
+109 
-124 KVEKADEKIE
+124 
-134 NSENETD
+134 ENESETPE
-141 VVEASPAKQLKK
+141 VNPAKQLKK

-167 VENKDTFSNVKD
+167 VENKDTFNNVKD

-187 GQINNSKDKS
+187 GHINNSKDKS
-197 LWTTY
+197 LWTTF

-240 LIDNSNIMKAVSSLN
+240 LVDNSNIMRAVSSLN

-269 NKQEDIWNR
+269 DKQEDIWNR

-291 DFIANIKVSLNENL
+291 DFIANIKESLNENL
-305 EKKTKL
+305 EKKSKL
-311 LEEINKIKNFKSENF
+311 LDEINKIKNFKSDKF
-326 KDWNNSTKQ
+326 KEWNNKTKE

-341 KWNSIGGVPKTST
+341 KWNSIGGVPKSST

-388 LKQAIVDKVNEL
+388 LKKALVDKVNEL

-418 EWKKIGKVPIKQKD
+418 EWKKIGKVPMKNKD

-442 NFFYERMR
+442 DIFYERMR

-456 IKMYE
+456 IKMHE
-461 DNLEKKLNTCEAIEK
+461 DNLDKKLNTCEAIEK
-476 LLENKDFDQDEFFKL
+476 LFDNKEFDQDEFFKL

-503 DKVDTVKDK
+503 DKVETVKEK

-567 SIQSEIK
+567 AIQSEIK

>member
-11 VDNSSKST
+11 VANPSKST
-19 TDNKDSN
+19 ADNKETK
-26 ELEVSSKKSLSVK
+26 ELKVSSKEPLPI
-39 ENLDKSEKK
+39 EDKVDKAEKK
-48 AEKAE
+48 VDKAE
-53 KKVEKAEKKVEKA
+53 KKVEIVEKGLEKA
-66 EKKVE
+66 EDKK
-71 KAEKKVEKVEKKV
+71 
-84 EKVEK
+84 
-89 KVEKP
+89 EKP
-94 EKKAEKPEKKAEKSE
+94 ENESE
-109 RKAEKVENKSNKAEE
+109 IHEVN
-124 KVEKADEKIE
+124 
-134 NSENETD
+134 
-141 VVEASPAKQLKK
+141 PAKQLKK

-167 VENKDTFSNVKD
+167 VENKDTFNNVKD

-187 GQINNSKDKS
+187 GNLNNSKDKS

-226 NLELKNAICEKAEK
+226 NLELKNAICQKAEK
-240 LIDNSNIMKAVSSLN
+240 LVDNSNIMRAVSSLN
-255 ELHAEFKHIGPVER
+255 QLHAEFKHIGPVDR
-269 NKQEDIWNR
+269 DKQEDIWNR

-291 DFIANIKVSLNENL
+291 DFISNIKESLNENL
-305 EKKTKL
+305 EKKSKL
-311 LEEINKIKNFKSENF
+311 LDEINKLKNFKSDKF
-326 KDWNNSTKQ
+326 KEWNNKTKE

-341 KWNSIGGVPKTST
+341 KWNSIGGVPKSST

-388 LKQAIVDKVNEL
+388 LKKALVDKVNEL

-406 ENTSKEI
+406 GNTSKEI

-418 EWKKIGKVPIKQKD
+418 EWKKIGKVPMKEKD

-442 NFFYERMR
+442 DFFYERMR

-461 DNLEKKLNTCEAIEK
+461 DNLEKKLSTCEAIEK
-476 LLENKDFDQDEFFKL
+476 LLENKEFDQDEFFKL

-503 DKVDTVKDK
+503 DKVETVKEK
-512 FKKTIDVVVEKSSSL
+512 FKKTIDIVVEKSSSL

-567 SIQSEIK
+567 AIQSEIK

>member
-19 TDNKDSN
+19 TDKKDSKKT
-26 ELEVSSKKSLSVK
+26 EVSSKKSLAPK
-39 ENLDKSEKK
+39 
-48 AEKAE
+48 EKAVKSK
-53 KKVEKAEKKVEKA
+53 KKVEKAEKKVEEKVEKA
-66 EKKVE
+66 EEKVEEKVE
-71 KAEKKVEKVEKKV
+71 KAEKMV
-84 EKVEK
+84 
-89 KVEKP
+89 
-94 EKKAEKPEKKAEKSE
+94 
-109 RKAEKVENKSNKAEE
+109 EE
-124 KVEKADEKIE
+124 KVEKAENSDNGSDEK
-134 NSENETD
+134 
-141 VVEASPAKQLKK
+141 EASPAKKLKK

-167 VENKDTFSNVKD
+167 VENKDTFNNVKD
-179 LQNAWKDI
+179 LQNTWKDI
-187 GQINNSKDKS
+187 GHIDNSKDKS

-226 NLELKNAICEKAEK
+226 NLVLKNAICEKAEK

-269 NKQEDIWNR
+269 DKQEDIWNR

-305 EKKTKL
+305 DKKTKL
-311 LEEINKIKNFKSENF
+311 LDEINKIKNLKSENF
-326 KDWNNSTKQ
+326 KEWNNKTKQ

-341 KWNSIGGVPKTST
+341 KWNSIGGVPKTSV

-388 LKQAIVDKVNEL
+388 LKQSIVDKVNEL

-432 SIFKEFKDAC
+432 SIYKEFRDAC
-442 NFFYERMR
+442 DFFYERMR

-461 DNLEKKLNTCEAIEK
+461 DNLEKKLSTCDAIEK

-491 QVKFLEIGHVPK
+491 QVKFLEIGHVAR
-503 DKVDTVKDK
+503 DKVDTVKEK
-512 FKKTIDVVVEKSSSL
+512 FKKTIDIVVEKSSKL

>member
-11 VDNSSKST
+11 VANSSKSAA
-19 TDNKDSN
+19 DNKETK
-26 ELEVSSKKSLSVK
+26 ELKVTSKKPIPV
-39 ENLDKSEKK
+39 EDK
-48 AEKAE
+48 
-53 KKVEKAEKKVEKA
+53 VD
-66 EKKVE
+66 
-71 KAEKKVEKVEKKV
+71 KAEKKVEKVEKGL
-84 EKVEK
+84 EKVEDK
-89 KVEKP
+89 KEKT
-94 EKKAEKPEKKAEKSE
+94 
-109 RKAEKVENKSNKAEE
+109 
-124 KVEKADEKIE
+124 
-134 NSENETD
+134 ENESGTPE
-141 VVEASPAKQLKK
+141 VNPAKQLKK

-167 VENKDTFSNVKD
+167 VENKDTFNNVKD

-187 GQINNSKDKS
+187 GNLNNSKDKS

-240 LIDNSNIMKAVSSLN
+240 LVDNSNIMRAVSSLN
-255 ELHAEFKHIGPVER
+255 ELHAEFKHIGPVDR
-269 NKQEDIWNR
+269 DKQEDIWNR

-291 DFIANIKVSLNENL
+291 DFISNIKESLNENL
-305 EKKTKL
+305 EKKSKL
-311 LEEINKIKNFKSENF
+311 LDEINKIKNFKSDKF
-326 KDWNNSTKQ
+326 KEWNNKTKE

-341 KWNSIGGVPKTST
+341 KWNSIGGVPKSST

-388 LKQAIVDKVNEL
+388 LKKALVDKVNEL

-418 EWKKIGKVPIKQKD
+418 EWKKIGKVPMKEKD

-442 NFFYERMR
+442 DFFYERMR

-461 DNLEKKLNTCEAIEK
+461 DNLEKKLSTCEAIEK
-476 LLENKDFDQDEFFKL
+476 LLDNKEFDQDEFFKL

-503 DKVDTVKDK
+503 DKVETVKEK

-567 SIQSEIK
+567 AIQSEIK

>member
-11 VDNSSKST
+11 VANSSKSAA
-19 TDNKDSN
+19 DNKETK
-26 ELEVSSKKSLSVK
+26 ELKVTSKKPIPV
-39 ENLDKSEKK
+39 EDKVDK
-48 AEKAE
+48 AG
-53 KKVEKAEKKVEKA
+53 KKVEKIEKGLEKA
-66 EKKVE
+66 EDKKE
-71 KAEKKVEKVEKKV
+71 KT
-84 EKVEK
+84 
-89 KVEKP
+89 
-94 EKKAEKPEKKAEKSE
+94 
-109 RKAEKVENKSNKAEE
+109 
-124 KVEKADEKIE
+124 
-134 NSENETD
+134 ENESESHE
-141 VVEASPAKQLKK
+141 VNPAKQLKK

-167 VENKDTFSNVKD
+167 VENKDTFNNVKD

-187 GQINNSKDKS
+187 GNLNNSKDKS

-240 LIDNSNIMKAVSSLN
+240 LVDNSNIMRAVSSLN
-255 ELHAEFKHIGPVER
+255 ELHAEFKHIGPVDR
-269 NKQEDIWNR
+269 DKQEDIWNR

-291 DFIANIKVSLNENL
+291 DFISNIKESLNENL
-305 EKKTKL
+305 EKKSKL
-311 LEEINKIKNFKSENF
+311 LDEINKIKNFKSDKF
-326 KDWNNSTKQ
+326 KEWNNKTKD

-341 KWNSIGGVPKTST
+341 KWNSIGGVPKSST

-388 LKQAIVDKVNEL
+388 LKKALVDKVNEL

-418 EWKKIGKVPIKQKD
+418 EWKKIGKVPMKEKD

-442 NFFYERMR
+442 DFFYERMR

-461 DNLEKKLNTCEAIEK
+461 DNLEKKLSTCEAIEK
-476 LLENKDFDQDEFFKL
+476 LLDNKEFDQDEFFKL

-503 DKVDTVKDK
+503 DKVETVKEK

-567 SIQSEIK
+567 AIQSEIK

>member
-11 VDNSSKST
+11 VANSSKSAAE
-19 TDNKDSN
+19 NKETK
-26 ELEVSSKKSLSVK
+26 ELKVTSKKPIPV
-39 ENLDKSEKK
+39 EDK
-48 AEKAE
+48 
-53 KKVEKAEKKVEKA
+53 VD
-66 EKKVE
+66 
-71 KAEKKVEKVEKKV
+71 KAEKKVEKVEKEL
-84 EKVEK
+84 EKVEDK
-89 KVEKP
+89 KEKT
-94 EKKAEKPEKKAEKSE
+94 
-109 RKAEKVENKSNKAEE
+109 
-124 KVEKADEKIE
+124 
-134 NSENETD
+134 ENESETPE
-141 VVEASPAKQLKK
+141 VNPAKQLKK

-167 VENKDTFSNVKD
+167 VENKDTFNNVKD

-187 GQINNSKDKS
+187 GNLNNSKDKS

-240 LIDNSNIMKAVSSLN
+240 LVDNSNIMRAVSSLN
-255 ELHAEFKHIGPVER
+255 ELHAEFKHIGPVDR
-269 NKQEDIWNR
+269 DKQEDIWNR

-291 DFIANIKVSLNENL
+291 DFISNIKESLNENL
-305 EKKTKL
+305 EKKSKL
-311 LEEINKIKNFKSENF
+311 LDEINKIKNFKSDKF
-326 KDWNNSTKQ
+326 KEWNNKTKE

-341 KWNSIGGVPKTST
+341 KWNSIGGVPKSST

-388 LKQAIVDKVNEL
+388 LKKALVDKVNEL

-418 EWKKIGKVPIKQKD
+418 EWKKIGKVPMKEKD

-442 NFFYERMR
+442 DFFYERMR

-461 DNLEKKLNTCEAIEK
+461 DNLEKKLSTCEAIEK
-476 LLENKDFDQDEFFKL
+476 LLDNKEFDQDEFFKL

-503 DKVDTVKDK
+503 DKVETVKEK

-567 SIQSEIK
+567 AIQSEIK

>member
-11 VDNSSKST
+11 VANSSKSAA
-19 TDNKDSN
+19 DNKETK
-26 ELEVSSKKSLSVK
+26 ELKVTSKKPIPV
-39 ENLDKSEKK
+39 EDK
-48 AEKAE
+48 
-53 KKVEKAEKKVEKA
+53 VD
-66 EKKVE
+66 
-71 KAEKKVEKVEKKV
+71 KAEKKVEKVEKGL
-84 EKVEK
+84 E
-89 KVEKP
+89 
-94 EKKAEKPEKKAEKSE
+94 KAEDKKEKT
-109 RKAEKVENKSNKAEE
+109 
-124 KVEKADEKIE
+124 
-134 NSENETD
+134 ENESETHE
-141 VVEASPAKQLKK
+141 VNPAKQLKK

-167 VENKDTFSNVKD
+167 VENKDTFNNVKD

-187 GQINNSKDKS
+187 GNLNNSKDKS

-240 LIDNSNIMKAVSSLN
+240 LVNNSNIMRAVSSLN

-269 NKQEDIWNR
+269 DKQEDIWNR

-291 DFIANIKVSLNENL
+291 DFIANIKESLNENL
-305 EKKTKL
+305 EKKSKL
-311 LEEINKIKNFKSENF
+311 LDEINKIKNFKSDKF
-326 KDWNNSTKQ
+326 KEWNNKTKE

-341 KWNSIGGVPKTST
+341 KWNSIGGVPKSST

-388 LKQAIVDKVNEL
+388 LKKALVDKVNEL

-418 EWKKIGKVPIKQKD
+418 EWKKIGKVPMKEKD

-442 NFFYERMR
+442 DFFYERMR

-461 DNLEKKLNTCEAIEK
+461 DNLEKKLSTCEAIEK
-476 LLENKDFDQDEFFKL
+476 LLDNKEFDQDEFFKL

-503 DKVDTVKDK
+503 DKVETVKEK

-567 SIQSEIK
+567 AIQSEIK

>member
-11 VDNSSKST
+11 IANPSKSAA
-19 TDNKDSN
+19 DNKETK
-26 ELEVSSKKSLSVK
+26 ELKVSSKEPLPI
-39 ENLDKSEKK
+39 EDKVDKAEKK
-48 AEKAE
+48 VDKAEKKVDKAE
-53 KKVEKAEKKVEKA
+53 KKVEIVEKGLEKA
-66 EKKVE
+66 EDKK
-71 KAEKKVEKVEKKV
+71 
-84 EKVEK
+84 
-89 KVEKP
+89 EKP
-94 EKKAEKPEKKAEKSE
+94 ENESE
-109 RKAEKVENKSNKAEE
+109 IHEVN
-124 KVEKADEKIE
+124 
-134 NSENETD
+134 
-141 VVEASPAKQLKK
+141 PAKQLKK

-167 VENKDTFSNVKD
+167 VENKDTFNNVKD

-187 GQINNSKDKS
+187 GNLNNSKDKS

-240 LIDNSNIMKAVSSLN
+240 LVDNSNIMRAVSSLN
-255 ELHAEFKHIGPVER
+255 ELHAEFKHIGPVDR
-269 NKQEDIWNR
+269 DKQEDIWNR

-291 DFIANIKVSLNENL
+291 DFISNIKESLNENL
-305 EKKTKL
+305 EKKSKL
-311 LEEINKIKNFKSENF
+311 LDEINKIKNFKSDKF
-326 KDWNNSTKQ
+326 KEWNNKTKE

-341 KWNSIGGVPKTST
+341 KWNSIGGVPKSST

-388 LKQAIVDKVNEL
+388 LKKALVDKVNEL

-418 EWKKIGKVPIKQKD
+418 EWKKIGKVPMKEKD

-442 NFFYERMR
+442 DFFYERMR

-461 DNLEKKLNTCEAIEK
+461 DNLEKKLSTCEAIEK
-476 LLENKDFDQDEFFKL
+476 LLDNKEFDQDEFFKL

-503 DKVDTVKDK
+503 DKVETVKEK

-567 SIQSEIK
+567 AIQSEIK

>member
-11 VDNSSKST
+11 VANSSKSAA
-19 TDNKDSN
+19 DNKETK
-26 ELEVSSKKSLSVK
+26 ELKVTSKKPIPV
-39 ENLDKSEKK
+39 EDK
-48 AEKAE
+48 
-53 KKVEKAEKKVEKA
+53 VD
-66 EKKVE
+66 
-71 KAEKKVEKVEKKV
+71 KAEKKVEKVEKGL
-84 EKVEK
+84 E
-89 KVEKP
+89 
-94 EKKAEKPEKKAEKSE
+94 KAEDKKEKT
-109 RKAEKVENKSNKAEE
+109 
-124 KVEKADEKIE
+124 
-134 NSENETD
+134 ENESESHE
-141 VVEASPAKQLKK
+141 VNPAKQLKK

-167 VENKDTFSNVKD
+167 VENKDTFNNVKD

-187 GQINNSKDKS
+187 GNLNNSKDKS

-240 LIDNSNIMKAVSSLN
+240 LVDNSNIMRAVSSLN
-255 ELHAEFKHIGPVER
+255 ELHAEFKHIGPVDR
-269 NKQEDIWNR
+269 DKQEDIWNR

-291 DFIANIKVSLNENL
+291 DFIANIKESLNENL
-305 EKKTKL
+305 EKKSKL
-311 LEEINKIKNFKSENF
+311 LDEINKIKNFKSDKF
-326 KDWNNSTKQ
+326 KEWNNKTKE

-341 KWNSIGGVPKTST
+341 KWNSIGGVPKSST

-388 LKQAIVDKVNEL
+388 LKKALVDKVNKL

-418 EWKKIGKVPIKQKD
+418 EWKKIGKVPMKEKD

-442 NFFYERMR
+442 DFFYERMR

-461 DNLEKKLNTCEAIEK
+461 DNLEKKLSTCEAIEK
-476 LLENKDFDQDEFFKL
+476 LLDNKEFDQDEFFKL

-503 DKVDTVKDK
+503 DKVETVKEK

-567 SIQSEIK
+567 AIQSEIK